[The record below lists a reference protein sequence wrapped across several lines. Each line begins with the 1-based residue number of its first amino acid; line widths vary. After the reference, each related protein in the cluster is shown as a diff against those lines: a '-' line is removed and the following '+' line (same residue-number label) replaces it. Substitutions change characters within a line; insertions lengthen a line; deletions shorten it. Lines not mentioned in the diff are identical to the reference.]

1 MYRGKRLENGES
13 FLTLDY
19 KKGSSRGYCVNT
31 VLFTV
36 VIVSCLL
43 YAEKVI
49 LGLEVVFTGDPFM
62 VQENVGVGL
71 PLALHKNDTF
81 KPSSTMWFCGCSEIS
96 SWSVL
101 GNKAL
106 ICEQIYLSWSWRNE
120 IRKAKGN
127 GLFAYTDVWKEN
139 DYYVFWPT
147 DISL

>member
-1 MYRGKRLENGES
+1 MVKASLHWTIRKAAVE
-13 FLTLDY
+13 FTVLTLLLAKHLY
-19 KKGSSRGYCVNT
+19 SPLS

-81 KPSSTMWFCGCSEIS
+81 KPSSTIWFCGCSDIS
-96 SWSVL
+96 GWSVL
-101 GNKAL
+101 RGKVL
-106 ICEQIYLSWSWRNE
+106 IC
-120 IRKAKGN
+120 
-127 GLFAYTDVWKEN
+127 
-139 DYYVFWPT
+139 
-147 DISL
+147 